1 MNVEALIAAT
11 AGWLLTVAL
20 HGSVFLAAAWLID
33 RSWRAPPNAWRELM
47 WRVALFGGVI
57 TASLQPIAG
66 PSPIAARWQL
76 AGTAAASTAIAPAQ
90 TAAWVSDAQ
99 SMSVG
104 APVAARHSAVSIP
117 APPAADI
124 ASATATPGAA
134 LLFAPL
140 RALKWPAWIVGVWL
154 LGALFALT
162 RVLRSLMHLRHA
174 LRDAAPVA
182 RGAAAELVELV
193 EHAAV
198 RAPRLLS
205 LAGIASPMA
214 TTGARIV
221 APAWALESLD
231 RGQLR
236 AMLAHELAHVVRRD
250 PEWKVV
256 SAFWRALFWFLPAAF
271 AQRRL
276 DDLAELACDAFA
288 VQQTGNAHGVA
299 ECLAACAEHQLSGL
313 QPRGSAYALAAAM
326 AVHESSFGHRI
337 ECLLEGV
344 CMQPIVSGVRSRAV
358 ALIVLA
364 VAGLCLPTFSLLSP
378 RIASAAPAPPPAPPK
393 PPAAAKADASGHSS
407 VSIHSDDDGHDKMT
421 ISVSDDDHKFKANID
436 GKIAFNADETDV
448 ASLGAGG
455 TASFEE
461 TRGGVTRRVEF
472 ADRNGQIERRYF
484 VDRKEQPFD
493 AAGGK
498 WFAGLLPALIRES
511 GLGAE
516 ARVQRLYSA
525 GGAGRVLDEIER
537 IHSDYV
543 RGIYLGLLLDR
554 GALTSPQLDQA
565 LKIAGAAGSDYERH
579 QMLGRIFAKQPLSAA
594 QQITFL
600 QQALRFD
607 SDYERAELLIGVVP
621 KLANTPEVRQAWLN
635 AALKVSSD
643 YERRR
648 TLESMLTHDNFDD
661 SQLGSVLE
669 ASASM
674 GSDYEHRELLV
685 AVARRAHD
693 VDALAPAYAHSTLSL
708 GSDYERREAL
718 IALIQAGKLGPR
730 GTKAVLDSAAHIGS
744 DYECREVLVALARV
758 MPDDAASTQ
767 HYREVASRLS
777 EYERGEAERA
787 LRR

>member
-1 MNVEALIAAT
+1 MTVEATIAAT

-33 RSWRAPPNAWRELM
+33 RSWNAPPNAWRELM
-47 WRVALFGGVI
+47 WRVALFGAVI
-57 TASLQPIAG
+57 TASLQPITG
-66 PSPIAARWQL
+66 LSPVAARWQL
-76 AGTAAASTAIAPAQ
+76 AGSAEASSAIAPTLAASTLAD
-90 TAAWVSDAQ
+90 TQ

-104 APVAARHSAVSIP
+104 APVAARHSIVSAPAAIP
-117 APPAADI
+117 AGI

-134 LLFAPL
+134 LFAPL
-140 RALKWPAWIVGVWL
+140 RALKWPAWIVGFWL
-154 LGALFALT
+154 LGALSALT
-162 RVLRSLMHLRHA
+162 RVLRSLLHLRRA
-174 LRDAAPVA
+174 LRDAAPVS
-182 RGAAAELVELV
+182 RGAAAELADLAER
-193 EHAAV
+193 AAV
-198 RAPRLLS
+198 RPPRLLT
-205 LAGIASPMA
+205 LPGIASPMA

-231 RGQLR
+231 RRQLR
-236 AMLAHELAHVVRRD
+236 AMLAHELAHVVRHD
-250 PEWKVV
+250 PEWKVA
-256 SAFWRALFWFLPAAF
+256 SAFWRASCWFLPTAF

-313 QPRGSAYALAAAM
+313 QPRGSAYTLAAAM

-344 CMQPIVSGVRSRAV
+344 CMQPVVSGVRSRAL

-364 VAGLCLPTFSLLSP
+364 AAGLCLPTISLLGP
-378 RIASAAPAPPPAPPK
+378 RIASAAPAPPPAPAK
-393 PPAAAKADASGHSS
+393 PSAPAKAGASAHSS

-448 ASLGAGG
+448 ASLGSGG

-461 TRGGVTRRVEF
+461 TRGGATRRIEF
-472 ADRNGQIERRYF
+472 ADRDGQLERRYF

-493 AAGGK
+493 AAGSK
-498 WFAGLLPALIRES
+498 WFAGLLPALVRES

-525 GGAGRVLDEIER
+525 GGAGRVLDEIEL
-537 IHSDYV
+537 IHSGYV
-543 RGIYLGLLLDR
+543 RGIYVGLLVDRGPMKPAELDR
-554 GALTSPQLDQA
+554 A
-565 LKIAGAAGSDYERH
+565 LKIAGAAQSDYERR
-579 QMLGRIFAKQPLSAA
+579 QMLDRIFAKQSLSVA
-594 QQITFL
+594 QQVTFL
-600 QQALRFD
+600 QQALHFS
-607 SDYERAELLIGVVP
+607 SDYELAELLIGMLP
-621 KLANTPEVRQAWLN
+621 KLADSPDVRQAWLT
-635 AALKVSSD
+635 AGLRVSSD

-648 TLESMLTHDNFDD
+648 TLEAMLAHHSLDD
-661 SQLGSVLE
+661 TQLGSVLA
-669 ASASM
+669 ASNKM

-693 VDALAPAYAHSTLSL
+693 VDALAPAYVQSTQSL

-718 IALIQAGKLGPR
+718 LALIHAGKLGPAA
-730 GTKAVLDSAAHIGS
+730 TKAVLDSAAHIGS
-744 DYECREVLVALARV
+744 DYECREVLVALAGV
-758 MPDDAASTQ
+758 MPNDAASVQ
-767 HYREVASRLS
+767 HYREVAGRLS
-777 EYERGEAERA
+777 AYERGEAERA

>member
-1 MNVEALIAAT
+1 MNVEQIVEPMLAAI

-20 HGSVFLAAAWLID
+20 HGGVFLAAAWLID
-33 RSWRAPPNAWRELM
+33 RTWRAPPNAWRELM
-47 WRVALFGGVI
+47 WRIALFGGVI

-76 AGTAAASTAIAPAQ
+76 AGAAASSAITPAP
-90 TAAWVSDAQ
+90 TAAWAADTQ
-99 SMSVG
+99 SISVG
-104 APVAARHSAVSIP
+104 PPVAARHSVVSTAP
-117 APPAADI
+117 AGATDI
-124 ASATATPGAA
+124 ATATPGAT
-134 LLFAPL
+134 LQTAPL
-140 RALKWPAWIVGVWL
+140 RLPKWPAWIVGLWL
-154 LGALFALT
+154 FGASFALA
-162 RVLRSLMHLRHA
+162 RVLRSLLNLRRA
-174 LRDAAPVA
+174 LRDAAPVTHA
-182 RGAAAELVELV
+182 AAAELAELA
-193 EHAAV
+193 ENSMA

-205 LAGIASPMA
+205 LSGIASPMA

-231 RGQLR
+231 RRQLR
-236 AMLAHELAHVVRRD
+236 AMLAHELAHVVRHD
-250 PEWKVV
+250 PEWKVAG
-256 SAFWRALFWFLPAAF
+256 AFWRALFWFLPTRF

-299 ECLAACAEHQLSGL
+299 ECLAACAEHQLGG
-313 QPRGSAYALAAAM
+313 GSAYALAAAM

-344 CMQPIVSGVRSRAV
+344 SMQTIVPGARSRAL

-364 VAGLCLPTFSLLSP
+364 AAGLCLPTISLLSP
-378 RIASAAPAPPPAPPK
+378 QIASAAPAPPPAPPK
-393 PPAAAKADASGHSS
+393 PPAAAKADASAHSS

-421 ISVSDDDHKFKANID
+421 ISVSDDDHKFKVNID
-436 GKIAFNADETDV
+436 GKISFNADETDV

-455 TASFEE
+455 TATFEE
-461 TRGGVTRRVEF
+461 TRGGVTHRIEF
-472 ADRNGQIERRYF
+472 ADRNGKIERRYF
-484 VDRKEQPFD
+484 VDRQEQPFD
-493 AAGGK
+493 AAGSK
-498 WFAGLLPALIRES
+498 WFSGLLPALIRES

-516 ARVQRLYSA
+516 ARVQRLYGA
-525 GGAGRVLDEIER
+525 GGAARVLDEIEH

-554 GALTSPQLDQA
+554 GPLTPPQLDQA
-565 LKIAGAAGSDYERH
+565 LKIAGAAKSDYERH

-594 QQITFL
+594 QQVTFL
-600 QQALRFD
+600 QQALHFD
-607 SDYERAELLIGVVP
+607 SDYELAELLIGVVP
-621 KLANTPEVRQAWLN
+621 KLANSAEVRQAWLT
-635 AALKVSSD
+635 AALRVSSD

-648 TLESMLTHDNFDD
+648 TLESMLTRDNFDD
-661 SQLGSVLE
+661 SQLGSMLE

-685 AVARRAHD
+685 AIARRAHD

-718 IALIQAGKLGPR
+718 IALIQAGKLGSR
-730 GTKAVLDSAAHIGS
+730 GTKAVLDSAADIGS

-758 MPDDAASTQ
+758 MPNDAASTQ

>member
-1 MNVEALIAAT
+1 MNVETMIPAI

-20 HGSVFLAAAWLID
+20 HGGVFLGAAWLID
-33 RSWRAPPNAWRELM
+33 RTWRAPPNAWRELM
-47 WRVALFGGVI
+47 WRVAVFGGVI
-57 TASLQPIAG
+57 TASMQPIAG

-76 AGTAAASTAIAPAQ
+76 DGAAATAIAPETT
-90 TAAWVSDAQ
+90 TAWAADAQ
-99 SMSVG
+99 SISHG
-104 APVAARHSAVSIP
+104 APVAARHSVVS
-117 APPAADI
+117 APAATAVDG
-124 ASATATPGAA
+124 ASATPGAA
-134 LLFAPL
+134 LPFAPL
-140 RALKWPAWIVGVWL
+140 RALKWPVWIVGIWL

-162 RVLRSLMHLRHA
+162 RVLRGLLNLHHA
-174 LRDAAPVA
+174 LRDAAPVSH
-182 RGAAAELVELV
+182 GAAAELAELV

-205 LAGIASPMA
+205 LSGIASPMA

-221 APAWALESLD
+221 APAWALKSLD
-231 RGQLR
+231 RRQLR
-236 AMLAHELAHVVRRD
+236 AMLAHELAHVVRHD
-250 PEWKVV
+250 PEWKIA
-256 SAFWRALFWFLPAAF
+256 SAFWRALFWFLPTTF

-288 VQQTGNAHGVA
+288 VRQTGNAHGVA
-299 ECLAACAEHQLSGL
+299 ECLAACVEHQIA
-313 QPRGSAYALAAAM
+313 GSAYALAAAM

-344 CMQPIVSGVRSRAV
+344 SMQPIVSGARARAL

-364 VAGLCLPTFSLLSP
+364 AAGSCLPTISLLSP
-378 RIASAAPAPPPAPPK
+378 RIAGAATAPAQPAAPQKPPP
-393 PPAAAKADASGHSS
+393 AAKADASAHSS

-436 GKIAFNADETDV
+436 GKIAFNAEETDV

-461 TRGGVTRRVEF
+461 TRGSVTRRIEF
-472 ADRNGQIERRYF
+472 ADRNGKIERRYF
-484 VDRKEQPFD
+484 VDRQEQPYD
-493 AAGGK
+493 AAGSK

-525 GGAGRVLDEIER
+525 GGAERVLDEIER

-543 RGIYLGLLLDR
+543 RGIYVGLLVDRGPLKPAELDR
-554 GALTSPQLDQA
+554 V
-565 LKIAGAAGSDYERH
+565 LKIAGAAQSDYERR
-579 QMLGRIFAKQPLSAA
+579 QMLDRIFAKQALSPA
-594 QQITFL
+594 QQVTFL
-600 QQALRFD
+600 QQALRFS
-607 SDYERAELLIGVVP
+607 SDYELAELLIGVLP
-621 KLANTPEVRQAWLN
+621 KLVDSAEVRQAWLT
-635 AALKVSSD
+635 AGLRVSSD

-648 TLESMLTHDNFDD
+648 TLEAMLARGSLDD
-661 SQLGSVLE
+661 TQLGSVLA
-669 ASASM
+669 ASNKM

-685 AVARRAHD
+685 AVAKRAHD
-693 VDALAPAYAHSTLSL
+693 IDALAPAYVQSTQSL

-718 IALIQAGKLGPR
+718 LALIHAGKLGPVA
-730 GTKAVLDSAAHIGS
+730 TKAVLDSAAHIGS

-767 HYREVASRLS
+767 RYREVAARLS
-777 EYERGEAERA
+777 AYERGEAERA

>member
-1 MNVEALIAAT
+1 MNPEPMIAAI

-20 HGSVFLAAAWLID
+20 HGGVFLAAAWLID
-33 RSWRAPPNAWRELM
+33 RSWRAPPNALRELM

-57 TASLQPIAG
+57 SASLQPIAG

-76 AGTAAASTAIAPAQ
+76 TGTAATTAITSAP
-90 TAAWVSDAQ
+90 TAAWIADTQ

-104 APVAARHSAVSIP
+104 APVAARHSVVSTAP
-117 APPAADI
+117 ASVADLAA
-124 ASATATPGAA
+124 ATPGAA
-134 LLFAPL
+134 LLAPL
-140 RALKWPAWIVGVWL
+140 HLPKWPAWIVGLWL
-154 LGALFALT
+154 FGALFTLA
-162 RVLRSLMHLRHA
+162 RVLRSLLNLRRA

-182 RGAAAELVELV
+182 HAAAAELAELV
-193 EHAAV
+193 ERAAV

-205 LAGIASPMA
+205 LSGIPSPMA

-231 RGQLR
+231 RRQLR
-236 AMLAHELAHVVRRD
+236 AMLAHELAHVVRHD
-250 PEWKVV
+250 PEWKVAG
-256 SAFWRALFWFLPAAF
+256 AFWRALFWFLPTSF

-299 ECLAACAEHQLSGL
+299 ECLAACAEHQLGG
-313 QPRGSAYALAAAM
+313 GSAYALAAAM

-344 CMQPIVSGVRSRAV
+344 SMQPIVPGPRSRAL

-364 VAGLCLPTFSLLSP
+364 GAGLCLPTISLLGP
-378 RIASAAPAPPPAPPK
+378 QIASAAATPAPAPAPQK
-393 PPAAAKADASGHSS
+393 PQPAAKAEASGHSS

-421 ISVSDDDHKFKANID
+421 ISVTDDDHKFKANID

-461 TRGGVTRRVEF
+461 TRGGVTHRVEF
-472 ADRNGQIERRYF
+472 ADRNGKLERRYF
-484 VDRKEQPFD
+484 VDRHELPFD
-493 AAGGK
+493 AAGST

-525 GGAGRVLDEIER
+525 GGAARVLDEIER

-554 GALTSPQLDQA
+554 GALTSAQLDQA
-565 LKIAGAAGSDYERH
+565 VKIAGAAGSDYERH
-579 QMLGRIFAKQPLSAA
+579 QMLSRIFAKQPLSAA

-600 QQALRFD
+600 QQALRFG
-607 SDYERAELLIGVVP
+607 SDYELAELLIGVVP
-621 KLANTPEVRQAWLN
+621 KLANSPEVRQAWLT
-635 AALKVSSD
+635 AALRVSSD

-648 TLESMLTHDNFDD
+648 TLETMLTHDNFDD

-674 GSDYEHRELLV
+674 GSDYEHRELLA

-693 VDALAPAYAHSTLSL
+693 VDALAPAYARSTLSL
-708 GSDYERREAL
+708 KSDYERREAL
-718 IALIQAGKLGPR
+718 LALIQAGKLGPR
-730 GTKAVLDSAAHIGS
+730 GTQAVLDSAAHIGS

-758 MPDDAASTQ
+758 MPEDAASTKR
-767 HYREVASRLS
+767 YREVASRLS

>member
-1 MNVEALIAAT
+1 MNIESMIEAT

-20 HGSVFLAAAWLID
+20 HGGLFLAAAWLID
-33 RSWRAPPNAWRELM
+33 RNWRAPPNAWRELM

-57 TASLQPIAG
+57 TASVQPIAG

-76 AGTAAASTAIAPAQ
+76 AGATPSTAIASAA
-90 TAAWVSDAQ
+90 TAGWAADAQ
-99 SMSVG
+99 SISVG
-104 APVAARHSAVSIP
+104 PPVVTARHSVVST
-117 APPAADI
+117 AATDTAAATPAAL
-124 ASATATPGAA
+124 PFAA
-134 LLFAPL
+134 QRAPS
-140 RALKWPAWIVGVWL
+140 WPAWIVGVWL

-162 RVLRSLMHLRHA
+162 RVLRSLLNLRRA
-174 LRDAAPVA
+174 LRDAAPA
-182 RGAAAELVELV
+182 TDAAAAELAELV
-193 EHAAV
+193 EDAAV
-198 RAPRLLS
+198 HAPRLLR
-205 LAGIASPMA
+205 LAGIGSPMA

-221 APAWALESLD
+221 APAWALESMD
-231 RGQLR
+231 RRQLR
-236 AMLAHELAHVVRRD
+236 AMLAHELAHIVRCD
-250 PEWKVV
+250 PQWKVA
-256 SAFWRALFWFLPAAF
+256 SAFWRALFWFLPAGF

-288 VQQTGNAHGVA
+288 VRQTGNAHGVA
-299 ECLAACAEHQLSGL
+299 ECLAACAEHQLG
-313 QPRGSAYALAAAM
+313 GSAYALAAAM

-344 CMQPIVSGVRSRAV
+344 SMQTIVPGVRSRAL

-364 VAGLCLPTFSLLSP
+364 GAGLGLPTISLLGP
-378 RIASAAPAPPPAPPK
+378 QIASAAPAPQKQQP
-393 PPAAAKADASGHSS
+393 AAKAEAPGHSS

-421 ISVSDDDHKFKANID
+421 ISVSDDDHKFKADID
-436 GKIAFNADETDV
+436 GKVAFNADETDV

-461 TRGGVTRRVEF
+461 TRGGTTHRIEF
-472 ADRNGQIERRYF
+472 ADRNGKLERRYF
-484 VDRKEQPFD
+484 VDRQEQPFD
-493 AAGGK
+493 AAGST

-516 ARVQRLYSA
+516 ARVQRLYGA
-525 GGAGRVLDEIER
+525 GGAARVLEEIER

-554 GALTSPQLDQA
+554 GALTSAQLDQA
-565 LKIAGAAGSDYERH
+565 LRIAGAAGSDYERR
-579 QMLGRIFAKQPLSAA
+579 QMLSRIFAKQPLSAA
-594 QQITFL
+594 QQVTFL

-607 SDYERAELLIGVVP
+607 GAYELAELLIGVVP
-621 KLANTPEVRQAWLN
+621 KLANSPEVRQAWLN
-635 AALKVSSD
+635 AALRVSSD

-648 TLESMLTHDNFDD
+648 TLEAMLTHDNFDD

-685 AVARRAHD
+685 AVAKRAHD

-718 IALIQAGKLGPR
+718 LALIRAGKLGPR
-730 GTKAVLDSAAHIGS
+730 GTKAVLDSAAKIGS

-767 HYREVASRLS
+767 RYREVAARLS

>member
-1 MNVEALIAAT
+1 MNAEPMTAAI

-20 HGSVFLAAAWLID
+20 HGGVFLAAAWLID
-33 RSWRAPPNAWRELM
+33 RNWRAPPNAWRELL

-57 TASLQPIAG
+57 TASVQPIAG

-76 AGTAAASTAIAPAQ
+76 TGAAASSAMAPTASAGW
-90 TAAWVSDAQ
+90 AADAQ
-99 SMSVG
+99 STSVG
-104 APVAARHSAVSIP
+104 APVSTRHSVVSTAP
-117 APPAADI
+117 ARTADI
-124 ASATATPGAA
+124 AAATPGAA
-134 LLFAPL
+134 LRLAPL
-140 RALKWPAWIVGVWL
+140 RAPNWPTWVVGLWL
-154 LGALFALT
+154 SGALFALT
-162 RVLRSLMHLRHA
+162 RVLRSLLNLRRA
-174 LRDAAPVA
+174 LREAAPVA
-182 RGAAAELVELV
+182 HAAATELAELVA
-193 EHAAV
+193 HAAV
-198 RAPRLLS
+198 RSPQLLS
-205 LAGIASPMA
+205 LSGIASPMA

-231 RGQLR
+231 RRQLR
-236 AMLAHELAHVVRRD
+236 AMLAHELAHVLRHD

-256 SAFWRALFWFLPAAF
+256 GAFWRALFWFLPTSF
-271 AQRRL
+271 AQKRL

-299 ECLAACAEHQLSGL
+299 ECLAACAEHQLSG
-313 QPRGSAYALAAAM
+313 GSRYALAAAM

-344 CMQPIVSGVRSRAV
+344 SMQTIVPGVRSRAL

-364 VAGLCLPTFSLLSP
+364 AAGLSLPTISLLSP
-378 RIASAAPAPPPAPPK
+378 QTASAAAPVPPPAPPK
-393 PPAAAKADASGHSS
+393 PPAVPNADASAHSS
-407 VSIHSDDDGHDKMT
+407 ISIHSDDDGHDKMT

-436 GKIAFNADETDV
+436 GKIAFNAEETDV

-472 ADRNGQIERRYF
+472 ADRNGQLERRYF

-493 AAGGK
+493 AAGSK

-543 RGIYLGLLLDR
+543 RGIYLGLLLDH
-554 GALTSPQLDQA
+554 GALKSPQLDQA

-579 QMLGRIFAKQPLSAA
+579 QMLSRIFATQPLSAA

-621 KLANTPEVRQAWLN
+621 KLANSPEVRQAWLT
-635 AALKVSSD
+635 AALRVSSD

-648 TLESMLTHDNFDD
+648 TLEAMLTRDNFDD
-661 SQLGSVLE
+661 RQLGSVLE

-718 IALIQAGKLGPR
+718 LALIQAGKLGPR

-767 HYREVASRLS
+767 HYREVAARLS
-777 EYERGEAERA
+777 AYERGEAERA

>member
-1 MNVEALIAAT
+1 MNVEPMTAAI

-20 HGSVFLAAAWLID
+20 HGGVFLAAAWLID
-33 RSWRAPPNAWRELM
+33 RSWRAPPNAWRELL

-57 TASLQPIAG
+57 TASMQPIAG
-66 PSPIAARWQL
+66 PSPIAVRWQL
-76 AGTAAASTAIAPAQ
+76 AGAAASSAIAP
-90 TAAWVSDAQ
+90 TASAGGAADAQ
-99 SMSVG
+99 STSVG
-104 APVAARHSAVSIP
+104 APVSTRHSIVSTAP
-117 APPAADI
+117 ARTADI
-124 ASATATPGAA
+124 AAATPGAA
-134 LLFAPL
+134 LRLAPL
-140 RALKWPAWIVGVWL
+140 RAPNWPTWIVGLWL
-154 LGALFALT
+154 SGALFALT
-162 RVLRSLMHLRHA
+162 RVLRSLLNLRRA
-174 LRDAAPVA
+174 LREAAPVA
-182 RGAAAELVELV
+182 HAAAAELAELV
-193 EHAAV
+193 AHGAV
-198 RAPRLLS
+198 RSARLLS

-231 RGQLR
+231 RRQLR
-236 AMLAHELAHVVRRD
+236 AMLAHELAHVVRHD

-256 SAFWRALFWFLPAAF
+256 GAFWRALFWFLPTSF
-271 AQRRL
+271 AQKRL

-299 ECLAACAEHQLSGL
+299 ECLAACAEHQLGG
-313 QPRGSAYALAAAM
+313 GSRYALAAAM

-344 CMQPIVSGVRSRAV
+344 SMQTTVPGVRSRAL

-364 VAGLCLPTFSLLSP
+364 AAGLSLPTISLLGP
-378 RIASAAPAPPPAPPK
+378 QIASAAPAPASAPAPSPQK
-393 PPAAAKADASGHSS
+393 QQPAAKAEASGHSS
-407 VSIHSDDDGHDKMT
+407 ISIHSDDDGHDKMT
-421 ISVSDDDHKFKANID
+421 ISVSEDDHKFKANID
-436 GKIAFNADETDV
+436 GKVAFNADETDV

-455 TASFEE
+455 TATFEE
-461 TRGGVTRRVEF
+461 TRGGVTRRIEF
-472 ADRNGQIERRYF
+472 ADRDGKLERRYF

-493 AAGGK
+493 AAGST

-525 GGAGRVLDEIER
+525 GGATRVLDEIER

-543 RGIYLGLLLDR
+543 RGVYLGLLLDR
-554 GALTSPQLDQA
+554 GALTSAQLDQA

-579 QMLGRIFAKQPLSAA
+579 QMLSRIFLKQPLSAA
-594 QQITFL
+594 QQLTFL
-600 QQALRFD
+600 QQALHFG
-607 SDYERAELLIGVVP
+607 SDYELAELLIGVVP
-621 KLANTPEVRQAWLN
+621 KLANSPEVRQAWLN
-635 AALKVSSD
+635 AALRVSSD

-648 TLESMLTHDNFDD
+648 TLESMLTRDNFDD
-661 SQLGSVLE
+661 NQLASVLD

-718 IALIQAGKLGPR
+718 LALIQAGKLGPR

-767 HYREVASRLS
+767 HYREVAARLS
-777 EYERGEAERA
+777 GYERGEAERA

>member
-1 MNVEALIAAT
+1 MNVEAMMAAT

-20 HGSVFLAAAWLID
+20 HGGVFLAAAWLID

-57 TASLQPIAG
+57 TASMQPLAG

-76 AGTAAASTAIAPAQ
+76 AGAAASTAISPAQ
-90 TAAWVSDAQ
+90 ATAWAGDTQ
-99 SMSVG
+99 SISVG
-104 APVAARHSAVSIP
+104 APVTARHSIISTPVS
-117 APPAADI
+117 AATDI
-124 ASATATPGAA
+124 AAATPGAA
-134 LLFAPL
+134 LLLAPL
-140 RALKWPAWIVGVWL
+140 RAPTWPAWIVGLWL

-162 RVLRSLMHLRHA
+162 RVLRSVLNLRRA

-182 RGAAAELVELV
+182 HAAAAELAELV
-193 EHAAV
+193 AHAEV
-198 RAPRLLS
+198 RSPQLLS
-205 LAGIASPMA
+205 LSGIASPMA
-214 TTGARIV
+214 TTRARIV

-231 RGQLR
+231 RRQLR
-236 AMLAHELAHVVRRD
+236 AMLAHELAHVVRHD

-256 SAFWRALFWFLPAAF
+256 GAFWRALFWFLPTGF

-299 ECLAACAEHQLSGL
+299 ECLAACAEHQLNG
-313 QPRGSAYALAAAM
+313 GSAYALAAAM

-344 CMQPIVSGVRSRAV
+344 SMQTIVPGARSRALAFV
-358 ALIVLA
+358 VLA
-364 VAGLCLPTFSLLSP
+364 GAGLCLPTISLLSP
-378 RIASAAPAPPPAPPK
+378 QIASAAPTPAPAPAPK
-393 PPAAAKADASGHSS
+393 QPPAAKADASGHSS

-436 GKIAFNADETDV
+436 GKIAFNDSETDV
-448 ASLGAGG
+448 ANLGAGG

-461 TRGGVTRRVEF
+461 TRGGVTRRIEF
-472 ADRNGQIERRYF
+472 ADRNGKIERRYF

-493 AAGGK
+493 AAGST

-525 GGAGRVLDEIER
+525 GGAERVLDEIER

-543 RGIYLGLLLDR
+543 RGIYVGLLVDRGPLKPAELDR
-554 GALTSPQLDQA
+554 V
-565 LKIAGAAGSDYERH
+565 LKIAGAAQSDYERR
-579 QMLGRIFAKQPLSAA
+579 QMLDRIFAKQALSPA
-594 QQITFL
+594 QQVTFL
-600 QQALRFD
+600 QQALRFS
-607 SDYERAELLIGVVP
+607 SDYELAELLIGVLP
-621 KLANTPEVRQAWLN
+621 KLVNSAEVRQAWLT
-635 AALKVSSD
+635 AGLRVSSD

-648 TLESMLTHDNFDD
+648 TLEAMLARGSLDD
-661 SQLGSVLE
+661 AQLGSVLA
-669 ASASM
+669 ASNKM

-693 VDALAPAYAHSTLSL
+693 VDALAPAYVQSTQSL

-718 IALIQAGKLGPR
+718 LALIHAGKLGPA

-744 DYECREVLVALARV
+744 DYECREVLVALAGV
-758 MPDDAASTQ
+758 MPNDAASVQ
-767 HYREVASRLS
+767 RYREVAARLS

>member
-1 MNVEALIAAT
+1 MNVEVLIAAT

-33 RSWRAPPNAWRELM
+33 RAWRAPPNAWRELM
-47 WRVALFGGVI
+47 WRIALFGGVI
-57 TASLQPIAG
+57 TASLQPIGG

-76 AGTAAASTAIAPAQ
+76 AGTATASTAIAPAQ

-104 APVAARHSAVSIP
+104 APVAARHSVVSTP
-117 APPAADI
+117 ADAAADI
-124 ASATATPGAA
+124 ASATPGAA

-140 RALKWPAWIVGVWL
+140 RALKWPAWIVGIWL

-162 RVLRSLMHLRHA
+162 RVLRSLMFLRRA
-174 LRDAAPVA
+174 LLEAAPVSL
-182 RGAAAELVELV
+182 GAAAELAELV
-193 EHAAV
+193 ELAAV
-198 RAPRLLS
+198 RSPRLLR

-231 RGQLR
+231 RRQLR
-236 AMLAHELAHVVRRD
+236 AMLAHELAHVVRHD
-250 PEWKVV
+250 PEWKVA
-256 SAFWRALFWFLPAAF
+256 SAFWRALFWFLPTTF

-299 ECLAACAEHQLSGL
+299 ECLAACAEHQIAGA
-313 QPRGSAYALAAAM
+313 AYALAAAM

-344 CMQPIVSGVRSRAV
+344 SMQPVVSGVRSRAL

-364 VAGLCLPTFSLLSP
+364 AAGLCLPTISLLSP
-378 RIASAAPAPPPAPPK
+378 QIASAAPAPAPPPAPPK
-393 PPAAAKADASGHSS
+393 PAAAAKADASAHSS

-436 GKIAFNADETDV
+436 GKIAFNAEETDV

-461 TRGGVTRRVEF
+461 TRGGATHRIEF
-472 ADRNGQIERRYF
+472 ADRKGQLERRYF
-484 VDRKEQPFD
+484 VDQKEQPFD
-493 AAGGK
+493 AAGSK

-511 GLGAE
+511 GLGAD

-554 GALTSPQLDQA
+554 STLTPPQLDQA
-565 LKIAGAAGSDYERH
+565 LKIAGAASSDYERH
-579 QMLGRIFAKQPLSAA
+579 QMLSRIFAKQPLSAA
-594 QQITFL
+594 QQMTFL
-600 QQALRFD
+600 QQALRFN
-607 SDYERAELLIGVVP
+607 SDYELAELLIGVVP
-621 KLANTPEVRQAWLN
+621 KLANSPEVRQAWLN

-685 AVARRAHD
+685 AVARRAPD

-718 IALIQAGKLGPR
+718 LALIQAGKLGPR

-767 HYREVASRLS
+767 HYRDVASRLS
-777 EYERGEAERA
+777 AYERGEAERA
-787 LRR
+787 LKR

>member
-1 MNVEALIAAT
+1 MNVEPMIAAT

-20 HGSVFLAAAWLID
+20 HGSLFLAAAWLID
-33 RSWRAPPNAWRELM
+33 RAWRAPPNAWRELM

-57 TASLQPIAG
+57 TASAQPLAG

-76 AGTAAASTAIAPAQ
+76 AGAPTSTANAPAATAGAAADT
-90 TAAWVSDAQ
+90 Q

-104 APVAARHSAVSIP
+104 PPIAARHSAVSTAPASAMDIAAATSAALPP
-117 APPAADI
+117 AP
-124 ASATATPGAA
+124 
-134 LLFAPL
+134 LHAPT
-140 RALKWPAWIVGVWL
+140 WPAWIVGVWL
-154 LGALFALT
+154 FGALFALA
-162 RVLRSLMHLRHA
+162 RVLRSVLNLRRA
-174 LRDAAPVA
+174 LRDAAPTA
-182 RGAAAELVELV
+182 HGAAELAELV

-205 LAGIASPMA
+205 LAGIGSPMA

-221 APAWALESLD
+221 APAWALESMD
-231 RGQLR
+231 RRQLR
-236 AMLAHELAHVVRRD
+236 AMLAHELAHIVRHD
-250 PEWKVV
+250 PQWKVA
-256 SAFWRALFWFLPAAF
+256 SAFWRALFWFLPTGL
-271 AQRRL
+271 AQRHL

-288 VQQTGNAHGVA
+288 VRQTGNAHGVA
-299 ECLAACAEHQLSGL
+299 ECLAACAEHQLG
-313 QPRGSAYALAAAM
+313 GSAYALAAAM

-344 CMQPIVSGVRSRAV
+344 SMQTIVPGARSRAL

-364 VAGLCLPTFSLLSP
+364 GAGLVLPTITLLSP
-378 RIASAAPAPPPAPPK
+378 EVAHAAPAPPAPPAPP
-393 PPAAAKADASGHSS
+393 AASAPAKAPTAPKAEASGHSS

-421 ISVSDDDHKFKANID
+421 ISVSEDDHKFKANID
-436 GKIAFNADETDV
+436 GKVAFNADETDV

-455 TASFEE
+455 TARFEE
-461 TRGGVTRRVEF
+461 TRGGVTHRIEF
-472 ADRNGQIERRYF
+472 ADRNGKLERRYF

-493 AAGGK
+493 AAGST

-525 GGAGRVLDEIER
+525 GGAARVLDEIER

-554 GALTSPQLDQA
+554 GALTSAQLDQA
-565 LKIAGAAGSDYERH
+565 LKIAGAASSDYERH
-579 QMLGRIFAKQPLSAA
+579 QMLSRIFAKQPLSAA
-594 QQITFL
+594 QQVTFL
-600 QQALRFD
+600 QQALRFN
-607 SDYERAELLIGVVP
+607 SDYELAELLIGMLP
-621 KLANTPEVRQAWLN
+621 KLADSADVRQAWLT
-635 AALKVSSD
+635 AGLRVSSD

-648 TLESMLTHDNFDD
+648 TLEAMLAHGSLDD
-661 SQLGSVLE
+661 TQLGSVLA
-669 ASASM
+669 ASNTM

-685 AVARRAHD
+685 AVAKRAHD

-718 IALIQAGKLGPR
+718 LALIQAGKLGPR

-767 HYREVASRLS
+767 RYREVAARLS
-777 EYERGEAERA
+777 EYERGQAERA

>member
-1 MNVEALIAAT
+1 MNSETMIAAT

-20 HGSVFLAAAWLID
+20 HGSLFLASAWLID
-33 RSWRAPPNAWRELM
+33 RTWRTPANAWRELM

-66 PSPIAARWQL
+66 QSPIAARWQL
-76 AGTAAASTAIAPAQ
+76 AGSAAASTAVAPVQ
-90 TAAWVSDAQ
+90 TEASVADTQ
-99 SMSVG
+99 SISFG
-104 APVAARHSAVSIP
+104 APVAARHSVLST
-117 APPAADI
+117 PPPSVAGAL
-124 ASATATPGAA
+124 AATPGEP
-134 LLFAPL
+134 LLFAAL
-140 RALKWPAWIVGVWL
+140 RAQKWPAWIVGIWL
-154 LGALFALT
+154 AGALFALT
-162 RVLRSLMHLRHA
+162 RVLRSLLNLRRA
-174 LRDAAPVA
+174 LRDAAPVTH
-182 RGAAAELVELV
+182 GAAAELTELV
-193 EHAAV
+193 EHSAV

-205 LAGIASPMA
+205 LVGIASPMA

-221 APAWALESLD
+221 APAWALESMD
-231 RGQLR
+231 RRQLR

-250 PEWKVV
+250 PEWKVASAV
-256 SAFWRALFWFLPAAF
+256 SRALFWFLPASF

-276 DDLAELACDAFA
+276 DDLAELASDAFA

-299 ECLAACAEHQLSGL
+299 ECLAACAEHQLGRSQQGR
-313 QPRGSAYALAAAM
+313 PAYALAAAM

-344 CMQPIVSGVRSRAV
+344 SMQTSVPGTRVRAL

-364 VAGLCLPTFSLLSP
+364 AAGLSLPTFSLLSP
-378 RIASAAPAPPPAPPK
+378 QIASAAPAPATTPAPQK
-393 PPAAAKADASGHSS
+393 PQTPAKPEASGHSS

-421 ISVSDDDHKFKANID
+421 ISVTDDDHKFKANID

-461 TRGGVTRRVEF
+461 TRGGVTHRVEF
-472 ADRNGQIERRYF
+472 ADRNGKIERRYF
-484 VDRKEQPFD
+484 VDRQEQPFD
-493 AAGGK
+493 AAGSK

-554 GALTSPQLDQA
+554 GTLTPPQLDQA
-565 LKIAGAAGSDYERH
+565 LKIAGAASSDYERH
-579 QMLGRIFAKQPLSAA
+579 QMLSRIFAKQPLSAA

-607 SDYERAELLIGVVP
+607 SDYELAELLIGVVP
-621 KLANTPEVRQAWLN
+621 KLANSPEVRQAWLS
-635 AALKVSSD
+635 AALRVKSD

-648 TLESMLTHDNFDD
+648 TFESMLTRDNFDD
-661 SQLGSVLE
+661 SQLGSMLE
-669 ASASM
+669 ASSSM

-685 AVARRAHD
+685 AIARRAHD

-718 IALIQAGKLGPR
+718 LALIQAGKLGPR
-730 GTKAVLDSAAHIGS
+730 GTQAVLDSAAHIGS

-758 MPDDAASTQ
+758 MPDDAASTKR
-767 HYREVASRLS
+767 YREVASKLS

>member
-1 MNVEALIAAT
+1 MNAEPMTAAI

-20 HGSVFLAAAWLID
+20 HGGVFLAAAWLID
-33 RSWRAPPNAWRELM
+33 RNWRTPPNAWRELL

-57 TASLQPIAG
+57 TASVQPIAG

-76 AGTAAASTAIAPAQ
+76 TGAAASSAMAPTASAGW
-90 TAAWVSDAQ
+90 AADAQ
-99 SMSVG
+99 STSVG
-104 APVAARHSAVSIP
+104 APVSTRHSVVSTAP
-117 APPAADI
+117 ARTADI
-124 ASATATPGAA
+124 AAATPGAA
-134 LLFAPL
+134 LRLAPL
-140 RALKWPAWIVGVWL
+140 RAPNWPTWVVGLWL
-154 LGALFALT
+154 SGALFALT
-162 RVLRSLMHLRHA
+162 RVLRSLLNLRRA
-174 LRDAAPVA
+174 MREAAPVA
-182 RGAAAELVELV
+182 HAAATELAELVA
-193 EHAAV
+193 HAAV
-198 RAPRLLS
+198 RSPQLLS
-205 LAGIASPMA
+205 LSGIASPMA

-231 RGQLR
+231 RRQLR
-236 AMLAHELAHVVRRD
+236 AMLAHELAHVLRHD

-256 SAFWRALFWFLPAAF
+256 GAFWRALFWFLPTSF
-271 AQRRL
+271 AQKRL

-299 ECLAACAEHQLSGL
+299 ECLAACAEHQLSG
-313 QPRGSAYALAAAM
+313 GSRYALAAAM

-344 CMQPIVSGVRSRAV
+344 SMQTIVPGVRSRAL

-364 VAGLCLPTFSLLSP
+364 AAGLSLPTISLLSP
-378 RIASAAPAPPPAPPK
+378 QTASAAAPVPPPAPPK
-393 PPAAAKADASGHSS
+393 PPAVPNADASAHSS
-407 VSIHSDDDGHDKMT
+407 ISIHSDDDGHDKMT

-436 GKIAFNADETDV
+436 GKIAFNAEETDV

-472 ADRNGQIERRYF
+472 ADRNGQLERRYF

-493 AAGGK
+493 AAGSK

-543 RGIYLGLLLDR
+543 RGIYLGLLLDH
-554 GALTSPQLDQA
+554 GALKSPQLDQA

-579 QMLGRIFAKQPLSAA
+579 QMLSRIFATQPLSAA

-621 KLANTPEVRQAWLN
+621 KLANSPEVRQAWLT
-635 AALKVSSD
+635 AALRVSSD

-648 TLESMLTHDNFDD
+648 TLEAMLTRDNFDD
-661 SQLGSVLE
+661 RQLGSVLE

-718 IALIQAGKLGPR
+718 LALIQAGKLGPR

-767 HYREVASRLS
+767 HYREVAARLS
-777 EYERGEAERA
+777 AYERGEAERA